1 MIMIDHEFTLEL
13 SGGQA
18 MLITKMMIVSLREC
32 NIDHMRLELGQELEL
47 FYFGKHGK
55 RGNRGKRGKQ

>member
-1 MIMIDHEFTLEL
+1 MVTIAFNL
-13 SGGQA
+13 SDSGHWSHNTFA
-18 MLITKMMIVSLREC
+18 TKHGHCS
-32 NIDHMRLELGQELEL
+32 HMRLELGQELEL